1 MRLSD
6 QGKNILKMG
15 KPVREGNNS
24 GLLGATDYYR
34 FPIEVLKAG
43 NAALKIEVMNR
54 GEVSSRNIPYHVL
67 QWYIWTVNYY
77 TFIQ

>member
-6 QGKNILKMG
+6 EGKNILKVG

-24 GLLGATDYYR
+24 GLLGATTYYR
-34 FPIEVLKAG
+34 FPIEVLKTG
-43 NAALKIEVMNR
+43 DAALKIEVMNR

-67 QWYIWTVNYY
+67 Q
-77 TFIQ
+77 